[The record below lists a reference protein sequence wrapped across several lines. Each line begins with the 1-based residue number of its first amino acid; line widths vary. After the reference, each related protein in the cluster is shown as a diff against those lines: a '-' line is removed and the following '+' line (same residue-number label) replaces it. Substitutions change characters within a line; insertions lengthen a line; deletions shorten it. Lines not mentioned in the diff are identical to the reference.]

1 MINTKDS
8 MGRYTRFSDTDHLT
22 SKGLIASEKYEH
34 VEASKED
41 IITILEFVM
50 ILEEGSELV
59 LSEARA
65 DDLKTLV
72 ANVTQKLGFAS
83 SGRKN
88 LLSLLTSISK
98 NAALAVI
105 YAIQTQANREGAK
118 EKLQNILKTSNVK
131 AELVDLVIR
140 ADVLTL
146 HLISGPIHIIDA
158 ITGYEI
164 AEKIRN
170 KAQIGA
176 GRIKTAVD
184 LIQKSARAL
193 IDNKKSRRVKKS
205 LDIIKKA
212 FTIT

>member
-72 ANVTQKLGFAS
+72 TNVTQKLGFAS

-176 GRIKTAVD
+176 GRIKIAVD